1 MCQCYMCDWM
11 DEQTNKQTNKQ
22 THTHT
27 RTHTLFPENMKFW
40 QLVCAAGTYSVYY
53 CDTMHNWNCFRCV
66 VAIYSE
72 VN

>member
-1 MCQCYMCDWM
+1 M

-53 CDTMHNWNCFRCV
+53 CDTMHN
-66 VAIYSE
+66 
-72 VN
+72 